1 MTLRTFLIASAAVLT
16 LGTASL
22 PAYAGGSTM
31 HVEQYGFDNAFG
43 GGQHG
48 HRNRI
53 TLYQNGY
60 GNSSIN
66 NQTGARN
73 KAVVGQEG
81 YGNSADTLQLGR
93 RNIVGIAQFG
103 TGHNRRHHPRRQRQ
117 RHRRDPG
124 RP

>member
-1 MTLRTFLIASAAVLT
+1 MTLRTLLIAGAAVLT

-22 PAYAGGSTM
+22 PAFAGGSTV
-31 HVEQYGFDNAFG
+31 HIEQYGWDNEFG

-66 NQTGARN
+66 DQTGA
-73 KAVVGQEG
+73 
-81 YGNSADTLQLGR
+81 Y
-93 RNIVGIAQFG
+93 
-103 TGHNRRHHPRRQRQ
+103 NR
-117 RHRRDPG
+117 
-124 RP
+124 